1 MFKSRKNKSRD
12 GKDYEKK
19 SNRIYAWSDFLR
31 SSSKILWVLVFI
43 IILVAVGKT
52 FLFKSSDKSK
62 MRPVTIKKPVVTK
75 VEWSQV
81 NQKIRSVMKIARE
94 KTEQEASAKLDEWI
108 QTMMVRVDEDFLDWY
123 FGYWTQ
129 QKMGLKSLLYQ
140 VLNWVDSDNPTP
152 AERITEEV
160 QEEFSNRVLRPQIAQ
175 MEIERILNEIISEYT
190 TSLNDKLQKIPEE
203 YKIKRADWERY
214 ISDIAILV
222 KNVEA
227 NRHTPISLKA
237 LAGVTAGGIVLMF
250 RSIKPVITKI
260 GAKISTKLAAKT
272 ASRMATKTGGKVAAK
287 VGGKFLGTIIA
298 VGIIIWDVWD
308 HYSTKKK
315 AMPVLRKNILD
326 YFEEVKESLLHDPEH
341 GIMTIIYGMETSISE
356 QFEAKN
362 KS

>member
-12 GKDYEKK
+12 GKEYEKK

-31 SSSKILWVLVFI
+31 SSSKILWVLVFL
-43 IILVAVGKT
+43 IILVGVGKT
-52 FLFKSSDKSK
+52 LLFKSNDKLK
-62 MRPVTIKKPVVTK
+62 KVPVIIKKPVVTK
-75 VEWSQV
+75 VEWSKV
-81 NQKIRSVMKIARE
+81 NQAIRDVMKTARE
-94 KTEQEASAKLDEWI
+94 KTKKEASTKLDEWI
-108 QTMMVRVDEDFLDWY
+108 NTMMVRVDKDFLEWY
-123 FGYWTQ
+123 FSYWTQ

-175 MEIERILNEIISEYT
+175 LEIERILNEIVSDYS
-190 TSLNDKLQKIPEE
+190 TSLNEKLQEIPQE

-214 ISDIAILV
+214 LSDISIIV

-227 NRHTPISLKA
+227 SRHTPISLKA

-250 RSIKPVITKI
+250 RSIRPIITKI
-260 GAKISTKLAAKT
+260 SARVSAKLAAKT
-272 ASRMATKTGGKVAAK
+272 ASKMATKTGGKVAAK
-287 VGGKFLGTIIA
+287 MGGKFLGTIIA

-315 AMPVLRKNILD
+315 ALPVLRNNIYD
-326 YFEEVKESLLHDPEH
+326 YFMEVKESLLHDPEH
-341 GIMTIIYGMETSISE
+341 GIMTIIYGMETSISK
-356 QFEAKN
+356 QFDSKI
-362 KS
+362 